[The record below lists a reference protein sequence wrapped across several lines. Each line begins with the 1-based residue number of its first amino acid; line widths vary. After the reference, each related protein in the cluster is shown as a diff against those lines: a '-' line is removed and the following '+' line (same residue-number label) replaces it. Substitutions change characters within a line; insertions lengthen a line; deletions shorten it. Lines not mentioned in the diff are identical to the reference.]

1 MMVMKRTL
9 LDQWGRVCVYLL
21 TASTILFYSGAA
33 APQNPPNDPSAF
45 QPMFEYSKDAST
57 VVVSYTHILGAI
69 GDADKGPSLKIYGD
83 GHMVVYYPP
92 YMKKAGEYTLQ
103 LTQGDMNRLLWSLI
117 AKKVLEFDAQT
128 VRRSKLET
136 DAATES
142 SQPTFYSESD
152 APTTAIEIRLTRY
165 TPAGSFAQEILNVN
179 KKVSWTGLGSDARR
193 YPAISAIQGL
203 RAAEQELRALMKHQ
217 NLKKIK

>member
-1 MMVMKRTL
+1 MKRNL

-21 TASTILFYSGAA
+21 TAMTIVFYGGTG

-45 QPMFEYSKDAST
+45 QPMFEYSKDAGT

-83 GHMVVYYPP
+83 GHMVVHYPP
-92 YMKKAGEYTLQ
+92 YMKKAGEYTLE
-103 LTQGDMNRLLWSLI
+103 LTQGEMNRLLRSLI
-117 AKKVLEFDAQT
+117 ASKVLEFDAQA
-128 VRRSKLET
+128 VRRSKLEI
-136 DAATES
+136 DAAAQS

-152 APTTAIEIRLTRY
+152 APTTIIEIRLTRY
-165 TPAGSFAQEILNVN
+165 TPAGSFAQEISDVD

-193 YPAISAIQGL
+193 YPAVNEIQGL

>member
-1 MMVMKRTL
+1 MKRNL
-9 LDQWGRVCVYLL
+9 LDQGGRVCVYLL

-57 VVVSYTHILGAI
+57 VVVSYTHILGGI

-83 GHMVVYYPP
+83 GHMVVHYPP

-103 LTQGDMNRLLWSLI
+103 LTQGEMNRLLRSLI
-117 AKKVLEFDAQT
+117 DKKVLEFDAQA

-136 DAATES
+136 DAATKNA
-142 SQPTFYSESD
+142 QATLYSESD
-152 APTTAIEIRLTRY
+152 ASTTAIEIRLTHY
-165 TPAGSFAQEILNVN
+165 TPASSFAQEILNVN
-179 KKVSWTGLGSDARR
+179 KKISWTGLRSDAKR
-193 YPAISAIQGL
+193 YPNVEAIRDLQS
-203 RAAEQELRALMKHQ
+203 AEQELQALMKHQ

>member
-1 MMVMKRTL
+1 MKRNS
-9 LDQWGRVCVYLL
+9 LDQWGLVCVYLL

-33 APQNPPNDPSAF
+33 LPQNPPNDPSAF

-57 VVVSYTHILGAI
+57 VVVSYTHILGGI

-83 GHMVVYYPP
+83 GHMVVHYPP

-103 LTQGDMNRLLWSLI
+103 LTQGDLNRLLRSLI
-117 AKKVLEFDAQT
+117 ASKVLEFDAQA
-128 VRRSKLET
+128 VRRSKFET

-152 APTTAIEIRLTRY
+152 APTTTIEIRLTRY
-165 TPAGSFAQEILNVN
+165 TPAGSFAQEVLDVD

-193 YPAISAIQGL
+193 YPTVNAIQGL

>member
-1 MMVMKRTL
+1 MTIMKRTL
-9 LDQWGRVCVYLL
+9 LDQWGRVCVYVL
-21 TASTILFYSGAA
+21 TAMTILFYCGTA

-83 GHMVVYYPP
+83 GHMLVYYPP

-103 LTQGDMNRLLWSLI
+103 LTQGEMERLLRSLI
-117 AKKVLEFDAQT
+117 ASKVLEFDAQA

-136 DAATES
+136 DSATQS

-152 APTTAIEIRLTRY
+152 APTTIIEIRLTRY
-165 TPAGSFAQEILNVN
+165 TPGGSFAQEILDVD
-179 KKVSWTGLGSDARR
+179 KRYLGLGSGQMPSDIPTSRPFGTFVLQSRNCRR
-193 YPAISAIQGL
+193 S
-203 RAAEQELRALMKHQ
+203 
-217 NLKKIK
+217 

>member
-1 MMVMKRTL
+1 MKRNL
-9 LDQWGRVCVYLL
+9 LDQWGRVCVYVL

-69 GDADKGPSLKIYGD
+69 GDADKRPSVEIYGD

-92 YMKKAGEYTLQ
+92 YMKKAGEYTLE
-103 LTQGDMNRLLWSLI
+103 LTQGEMERLLRSLI
-117 AKKVLEFDAQT
+117 ASKVLEFDAQA

-136 DAATES
+136 DAATKNA
-142 SQPTFYSESD
+142 QATLYSESD
-152 APTTAIEIRLTRY
+152 APTTKVLNC
-165 TPAGSFAQEILNVN
+165 LNV
-179 KKVSWTGLGSDARR
+179 G
-193 YPAISAIQGL
+193 ISL
-203 RAAEQELRALMKHQ
+203 R
-217 NLKKIK
+217 I

>member
-1 MMVMKRTL
+1 MKRNS

-33 APQNPPNDPSAF
+33 LPQNPPNDPSAF

-57 VVVSYTHILGAI
+57 VVVSYTHILGGI

-83 GHMVVYYPP
+83 GHMVVHYPP
-92 YMKKAGEYTLQ
+92 YMKKAGEYTLE
-103 LTQGDMNRLLWSLI
+103 LTQGEMERLLRSLI
-117 AKKVLEFDAQT
+117 ASKVLEFDAQA
-128 VRRSKLET
+128 VRRSKFET

-152 APTTAIEIRLTRY
+152 APTTTIEIRLTRY
-165 TPAGSFAQEILNVN
+165 TPAGSFAQEVLDVD

-193 YPAISAIQGL
+193 YPTVNAIQGL